1 MRNRPKKRDTKSSL
15 SLFATHSRTAKR
27 QAFFTEVFGPIHM
40 HITSRHALLGI
51 VFCCALVPGP
61 VKAEPSPV
69 GTWTVTGRDEL
80 GTRWTATLFLE
91 PKDQN
96 EYPPTRLKGFFDWE
110 GSNETGGREYVVLAT
125 FDYDT
130 RVLKLHGA
138 ELEDADPNIAA
149 AIYTV
154 SMTKEAD
161 KLLDGTWTG
170 ESVCPGVWEATRLA
184 EQASPKKAAG
194 SSRKA
199 GSDSSRCKDGRCP
212 TQ

>member
-1 MRNRPKKRDTKSSL
+1 MVFGWIPGSFDKSECVVPYLPRSLGL
-15 SLFATHSRTAKR
+15 SLL
-27 QAFFTEVFGPIHM
+27 V
-40 HITSRHALLGI
+40 ALLLH
-51 VFCCALVPGP
+51 ATTSL
-61 VKAEPSPV
+61 AEPSPV

-170 ESVCPGVWEATRLA
+170 ESVCPGVWEATRSA
-184 EQASPKKAAG
+184 EQASPKKAAR

-199 GSDSSRCKDGRCP
+199 GMDSSRCEDGRCP